1 MRVVFTDLDG
11 TLLDAESYSWAA
23 AKPALSRLGRQ
34 GAPLI
39 FCTSK
44 TRAEVE
50 VLRRELDNRH
60 PFIVENGGA
69 IFVPRGYF
77 GFALLSTVPREAY
90 DVIEIGDPYATLV
103 AALQRASGRS
113 GCRVR
118 GFHSLS
124 AEDISELCGLTL
136 ESARLAR
143 MREYDEPFLVAEP
156 GQVPQ
161 LTACIEDEGKRW
173 TRGGKFFH
181 ITGANDKAEAVL
193 RLTGLY
199 RQQAGKTNEPVTT
212 IGLGDGLNDKEFLAV
227 VDIAILVQSP
237 QSAELQ
243 AAVPNGRLTRRPGP
257 EGWNDAILEVVPE

>member
-1 MRVVFTDLDG
+1 VRVVFTDLDG
-11 TLLDAESYSWAA
+11 TLLDAETYSWAPA
-23 AKPALSRLGRQ
+23 RPALSRLRRQ
-34 GAPLI
+34 GIPLI

-69 IFVPRGYF
+69 IFVPRGYYPL
-77 GFALLSTVPREAY
+77 GLPSAVSKEAY
-90 DVIEIGDPYATLV
+90 EVIEIGDPYPTLV
-103 AALQRASGRS
+103 AALQRASARS

-136 ESARLAR
+136 ENARLAR
-143 MREYDEPFLVAEP
+143 RREYDEPFLVEEP
-156 GQVPQ
+156 ERVPQ

-173 TRGGKFFH
+173 TRGGRFYH
-181 ITGANDKAEAVL
+181 ITGDNDKAEAV
-193 RLTGLY
+193 RQLTALY
-199 RQQAGKTNEPVTT
+199 RQQAAQVGEPVTT

-227 VDIAILVQSP
+227 VDIPILVRSP

-243 AAVPNGRLTRRPGP
+243 AAVPHGRLTTRPGP
-257 EGWNDAILEVVPE
+257 EGWNQAILEVVPE